1 MLSRAF
7 SRDNE
12 SECDRRLDRRVY
24 EELATFPRKVA
35 VNTLKCDPPPRH
47 VANGNGPRNSWKPGS
62 PLSRRERRERPL
74 LRGKTSPGFR
84 RLSSIPPRICPR
96 FSLLTSPARR
106 GASEKVGSF
115 GARLSPIPS
124 PSLAFPLRAA
134 LAN

>member
-74 LRGKTSPGFR
+74 LRGKTSPGFADYR
-84 RLSSIPPRICPR
+84 V
-96 FSLLTSPARR
+96 SPL
-106 GASEKVGSF
+106 EYV
-115 GARLSPIPS
+115 PV
-124 PSLAFPLRAA
+124 FPY
-134 LAN
+134 

>member
-12 SECDRRLDRRVY
+12 SVSASVIVALIVACTY

-74 LRGKTSPGFR
+74 LRGKTSPGLADYR
-84 RLSSIPPRICPR
+84 V
-96 FSLLTSPARR
+96 SPL
-106 GASEKVGSF
+106 EYV
-115 GARLSPIPS
+115 PV
-124 PSLAFPLRAA
+124 FPY
-134 LAN
+134 